1 MAGIIGQLTAHA
13 RKRKGISTVDIEKSA
28 YILPPFHSYGYRPSV
43 DNKYVVNRPRV
54 QLTLILEE
62 KDTEFIQEWFL
73 EKKVQFIRRRYNYGD
88 VNIDNLVLK

>member
-13 RKRKGISTVDIEKSA
+13 RKRRGINTVDIEKSA

-62 KDTEFIQEWFL
+62 KNTELIQEWFL
-73 EKKVQFIRRRYNYGD
+73 EKQVKCIRRRYYPNKGWGCKY
-88 VNIDNLVLK
+88 